1 MDGRSGRE
9 GKPSLHQRARK
20 PQTLAGARFS
30 GLTGKLTVPYN
41 DRLMSTALPSVL
53 DAWRAVSAG
62 ARYEGSL
69 PLERLSRLRPSLTD
83 ADGTVD
89 YVVQFGRDAL
99 DQAYVE
105 LSVNA
110 RLPLQ
115 CQRTLERYLQPVDLV
130 QRLGLITREAQEA
143 ALPEGTEP
151 LLLEAGA
158 ELHPAELIE
167 DELIL
172 ALPVVPIDPE
182 SGELDAKWQP
192 VVEEAEKPN
201 PFAALAA
208 LKDRNK

>member
-1 MDGRSGRE
+1 
-9 GKPSLHQRARK
+9 
-20 PQTLAGARFS
+20 
-30 GLTGKLTVPYN
+30 
-41 DRLMSTALPSVL
+41 MSTALPPVL

-69 PLERLSRLRPSLTD
+69 PLDRLTRLLPSLVD
-83 ADGTVD
+83 AGGRVD

-99 DQAYVE
+99 DQAFVE
-105 LSVNA
+105 LAVKA
-110 RLPLQ
+110 RLPMQ
-115 CQRTLERYLQPVDLV
+115 CQRSLERFLQPVDLV
-130 QRLGLITREAQEA
+130 QRLGLITRESQEA
-143 ALPEGTEP
+143 SLPEGTEP
-151 LLLEAGA
+151 LLLEASA

-182 SGELDAKWQP
+182 AGELAAEWWQAP
-192 VVEEAEKPN
+192 EAEDKPN